1 METDST
7 IIKKRGRKPKS
18 PKLELVKVI
27 KKRGRKPKIKD
38 DESDDKPKI
47 HKKRGRKPKPKI
59 DEEVKIPKKR
69 GRKPK
74 DKYSVVDNV
83 LNLNNNEEHII
94 LHLPI
99 KSKDLLNS
107 ELIENKLLRYNPEIN
122 VPKPYEP
129 NKITSNIISP
139 YPFNIEDPDIK
150 TVSNKIE
157 GDYISEKIETETNSK
172 QSLTMNITEKDKNIN
187 KNYDEILDN
196 LSTKREMDI
205 NISGT
210 KTKNSVLLINFLDS
224 NKKKIWPS
232 STNIDCFWCCHPF
245 DGPPCGLPCKCVND
259 QFNVYGIFCSPE
271 CAAAYNFDNNTFNEM
286 WEIYSLLNLL
296 YRKVYNDK
304 NIKIKLAAPKETLKI
319 FGGSLSIKDFRMYN
333 TNYSREFNIIKPPM
347 ISIIPQQEFKCVQNL
362 NTSKKN
368 LSISNFSEKDLR
380 LKRSK
385 PYIGS
390 KNTLEKCMNL
400 KCKK

>member
-1 METDST
+1 MPKAINHNQYSHYPFDEKLDENDIIDSLGDLESNDCT
-7 IIKKRGRKPKS
+7 ENENDIYNNMIKQNNI
-18 PKLELVKVI
+18 VQN
-27 KKRGRKPKIKD
+27 
-38 DESDDKPKI
+38 I
-47 HKKRGRKPKPKI
+47 HI
-59 DEEVKIPKKR
+59 DH
-69 GRKPK
+69 
-74 DKYSVVDNV
+74 
-83 LNLNNNEEHII
+83 LNNWYQENTKLNQQNLMKDNCEEII
-94 LHLPI
+94 
-99 KSKDLLNS
+99 
-107 ELIENKLLRYNPEIN
+107 
-122 VPKPYEP
+122 
-129 NKITSNIISP
+129 NKITNKRKKDLESFSNII
-139 YPFNIEDPDIK
+139 
-150 TVSNKIE
+150 
-157 GDYISEKIETETNSK
+157 
-172 QSLTMNITEKDKNIN
+172 IN
-187 KNYDEILDN
+187 
-196 LSTKREMDI
+196 
-205 NISGT
+205 
-210 KTKNSVLLINFLDS
+210 NSVESMLIQFKEANKTRYWPDS
-224 NKKKIWPS
+224 TSIYCW
-232 STNIDCFWCCHPF
+232 WCCHPF

>member
-122 VPKPYEP
+122 AP
-129 NKITSNIISP
+129 
-139 YPFNIEDPDIK
+139 
-150 TVSNKIE
+150 
-157 GDYISEKIETETNSK
+157 
-172 QSLTMNITEKDKNIN
+172 
-187 KNYDEILDN
+187 
-196 LSTKREMDI
+196 
-205 NISGT
+205 
-210 KTKNSVLLINFLDS
+210 
-224 NKKKIWPS
+224 
-232 STNIDCFWCCHPF
+232 
-245 DGPPCGLPCKCVND
+245 
-259 QFNVYGIFCSPE
+259 
-271 CAAAYNFDNNTFNEM
+271 
-286 WEIYSLLNLL
+286 
-296 YRKVYNDK
+296 RKV
-304 NIKIKLAAPKETLKI
+304 
-319 FGGSLSIKDFRMYN
+319 
-333 TNYSREFNIIKPPM
+333 
-347 ISIIPQQEFKCVQNL
+347 QQ
-362 NTSKKN
+362 
-368 LSISNFSEKDLR
+368 
-380 LKRSK
+380 
-385 PYIGS
+385 
-390 KNTLEKCMNL
+390 
-400 KCKK
+400 